1 MSAYLFIVFSLCVCN
16 CTELVSV
23 DFYLGR
29 FEECLYLDFHG
40 QWQHER
46 MTIQY
51 VEPQDPRA
59 LLELH
64 GQVQNVFPER
74 IQKQAC

>member
-1 MSAYLFIVFSLCVCN
+1 
-16 CTELVSV
+16 
-23 DFYLGR
+23 
-29 FEECLYLDFHG
+29 LDFHG
-40 QWQHER
+40 QWQHEK
-46 MTIQY
+46 MSIQY
-51 VEPQDPRA
+51 IEPQDPRA